1 MSVLEDLWFDNLVVN
16 DAEIKKGSEAERVLA
31 ATVRSDDAL
40 EKTLTEQ
47 QKEQF
52 RSGKELAN
60 QLLTILE
67 KEAFIRGFKLGAK
80 MAAEVLSED

>member
-1 MSVLEDLWFDNLVVN
+1 MSVLEDLWFDNLIVN

-31 ATVRSDDAL
+31 AMVRSDNAL
-40 EKTLTEQ
+40 EATLTEQ

-52 RSGKELAN
+52 QNGKDLSN

-67 KEAFIRGFKLGAK
+67 KEAFIHGFKLGARL
-80 MAAEVLSED
+80 AAEVLSDD

>member
-16 DAEIKKGSEAERVLA
+16 DAAIKKGSEAERVLA
-31 ATVRSDDAL
+31 AIARSDNAL
-40 EKTLTEQ
+40 EDTLTEQ

-52 RSGKELAN
+52 QNGQDLSN

-67 KEAFIRGFKLGAK
+67 KEAFVRGFKLGAR
-80 MAAEVLSED
+80 MTAEVLSDG

>member
-16 DAEIKKGSEAERVLA
+16 DAEIKKGSEAERLLA